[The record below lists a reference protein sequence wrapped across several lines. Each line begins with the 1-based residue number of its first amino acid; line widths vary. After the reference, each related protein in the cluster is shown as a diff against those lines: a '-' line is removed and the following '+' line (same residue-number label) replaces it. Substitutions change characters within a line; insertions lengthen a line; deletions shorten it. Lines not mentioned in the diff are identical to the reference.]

1 MASILKSL
9 FSGLFGGGGATSAK
23 VAEVEPIE
31 YEGYVIQP
39 TPYARAGQ
47 FQTCGVIIKDVAGE
61 RKEHRFVRAE
71 SHPSVEQ
78 AVEFSIIKA
87 KQMIDQQG
95 ERIFATPSRLP
106 D

>member
-9 FSGLFGGGGATSAK
+9 FSGLFGGGGSAASGT
-23 VAEVEPIE
+23 VAAEPIE
-31 YEGYVIQP
+31 YEGFLIRP
-39 TPYARAGQ
+39 TPYSRNGQ
-47 FQTCGVIIKDVAGE
+47 FQTCGVIEKDIGGE

-78 AVEFSIIKA
+78 AVEFSIAKA

-95 ERIFATPSRLP
+95 DRIFRE